1 MYLSSASPK
10 DALQFSYGFDSVH
23 SLQTGDNTSVF
34 LNLTIGNEDRINL
47 HDILFH
53 GLFIGSLILHDK

>member
-1 MYLSSASPK
+1 MYFSSASPK

-23 SLQTGDNTSVF
+23 SLQTGDNTSVV
-34 LNLTIGNEDRINL
+34 LNLTTGNVDRINVYGV
-47 HDILFH
+47 LFH